1 MIDGQAA
8 LTAVQ
13 YQLVEPPDGG
23 LTWPSGF
30 WTAAEILWY
39 LNQRQQRFLIDTGC
53 VVGFARIDATQGQLQ
68 QTLPD
73 DWLRTVTLAF
83 ITTASGAYRTLEPVD
98 ALQLDFGMPTWPTAG
113 DVPIGYSEHE
123 DVSLTVRVVPAPNVA
138 GLLELVYIALAPA
151 LLGDGST
158 DGNGDL
164 SDLFVVPP
172 EFVGYL
178 LWGVLADALGK
189 IGRGHDPERAV
200 YGELRYSEGV
210 AIARL
215 LLYGGN

>member
-23 LTWPSGF
+23 LTWPSEF
-30 WTAAEILWY
+30 WTATEMLWY

-53 VVGFARIDATQGQLQ
+53 VVGYARFAAVQGQLQ
-68 QTLPD
+68 QTLPS
-73 DWLRTVTLAF
+73 DWLRTITLAF
-83 ITTASGAYRTLEPVD
+83 ITEASGAYRALSPVD
-98 ALQLDFGMPTWPTAG
+98 ALQLDFGLPSWPTVT
-113 DVPIGYSEHE
+113 DVPIGYTEHE
-123 DVSLTVRVVPAPNVA
+123 DVSLTVRLVPAPSVA
-138 GLLELVYIALAPA
+138 GLLEIVYIALAPTI
-151 LLGDGST
+151 LGDGAT

-164 SDLFVVPP
+164 ADLFVVPP

-189 IGRGHDPERAV
+189 IGRGHDPERAA
-200 YGELRYSEGV
+200 YAEMRYQEGV